1 MKHTKPSVTSI
12 TFGLGQGQTHLF
24 SSLTMLLMA
33 KMIWSFVQCKTS
45 VIRKGDRAFLWLLRG
60 QVGQKDP
67 FSIAQAS

>member
-1 MKHTKPSVTSI
+1 MEHTKPSVTSI

-24 SSLTMLLMA
+24 GSLTVLMPA
-33 KMIWSFVQCKTS
+33 KIIWSFVQCETS
-45 VIRKGDRAFLWLLRG
+45 VLRKGDRAFLWLFRG